1 MCFGLHLLKV
11 VAAGVVVALLVDHTI
26 FFLPQDMF
34 LLYDKICHNIALA
47 DYHTLQIVIY
57 LKLGYQNCLFLLDK
71 THPF

>member
-34 LLYDKICHNIALA
+34 LLYDKICHNIAPA
-47 DYHTLQIVIY
+47 DYHIL
-57 LKLGYQNCLFLLDK
+57 
-71 THPF
+71 